1 MFDLNSEI
9 YGKKPYNLVPKMDS
23 EENLISVKINVNN
36 KQINKTIIKD
46 KRHIP
51 SMTDLQ
57 SVIMLNSYCVVD
69 KFNT

>member
-1 MFDLNSEI
+1 
-9 YGKKPYNLVPKMDS
+9 MDS